1 MDRENCRRMVLL
13 QGLGCSEQVPKGAT
27 CCDGC
32 GVEIPYPRLDI
43 FQAAS
48 GSKRK
53 RRRKA
58 HCIDKDATDRLK
70 NRLKEGRMS
79 VLAEKPAYQ
88 MIGANFICSD
98 ALICDICDGAEYIST
113 IEDMNVFCLRP
124 ELKERFCDVI
134 MDVVSELPQPKKSR
148 RRR

>member
-1 MDRENCRRMVLL
+1 MDSENCRRMVLL
-13 QGLGCSEQVPKGAT
+13 QGLGCSEQVPKTAT

-32 GVEIPYPRLDI
+32 GVEVPYPRLDSLKT
-43 FQAAS
+43 AS

-58 HCIDKDATDRLK
+58 HHVDKDATNRLK
-70 NRLKEGRMS
+70 NRLKEGRLC

-88 MIGANFICSD
+88 MIGADFICSE
-98 ALICDICDGAEYIST
+98 ALICEICEGAEFIST
-113 IEDMNVFCLRP
+113 IEDMDIYCLRP
-124 ELKERFCDVI
+124 ELKERFFNII
-134 MDVVSELPQPKKSR
+134 MDVVSELPPPKKSR